1 MYTPEPTP
9 RSYRPVSSLR
19 RALELVSSRTGS
31 WQMVPLLL
39 ACAQRS
45 SAWLMSGDA
54 NVPCVRTYFKIPL
67 SHGTMGR
74 RVGAVFAGDEDGRS
88 DTACALCWSYGCF
101 PAIEGIFRV
110 KRGLR
115 RRFRRHFQPFRG
127 GGQGTLVLGEVEG
140 ADKGAPWHLI
150 LLLMRGANFDHTR
163 SPAPRRWLSYTIYS

>member
-1 MYTPEPTP
+1 
-9 RSYRPVSSLR
+9 
-19 RALELVSSRTGS
+19 
-31 WQMVPLLL
+31 
-39 ACAQRS
+39 
-45 SAWLMSGDA
+45 
-54 NVPCVRTYFKIPL
+54 
-67 SHGTMGR
+67 MGR
-74 RVGAVFAGDEDGRS
+74 WFEGLAPFSLATRTADPILRARYVGRMGGSRI
-88 DTACALCWSYGCF
+88 